1 MRNRFMLMTVLACTA
16 AIHSESL
23 AQSKRMIHIEVSA
36 TARAA
41 VETQQNWMAVLAEAG
56 ADRVRSRTSQSAGT
70 IEVRE
75 TETSL
80 GVLVNLSGVIDGNQ
94 LKLPGQSFQLRD
106 VDRLRDYVQ
115 KLRDDGANVALADKK
130 AFGLTSQQL
139 VNLNQALSFP
149 VEIETR
155 NRPAE
160 DVLDFARRK
169 LSYEFELDATTKLA
183 FKRLE
188 PFPDEL
194 QGVSLGTALAAAIR
208 PLGLVLSP
216 ARQQGAPITLRI
228 VDSRSVEEHWPIGWP
243 APQNPIETVPRL
255 FEKNVLE
262 IREFPLDQ
270 VLAAVQ
276 AKADIPMLFDYNSL
290 ARAAIELSATNV
302 TFVNENSSYG
312 FALRQMLN
320 QTRPRTAYEIRVDE
334 SGKPF
339 LWIST
344 ANPVK

>member
-1 MRNRFMLMTVLACTA
+1 MRKLVMLIVTSAFAVV
-16 AIHSESL
+16 IQSETS
-23 AQSKRMIHIEVSA
+23 AQSKRTIHIEVSA
-36 TARAA
+36 TARAD
-41 VETQQNWMAVLAEAG
+41 VQTQQNWMEVLAEVG
-56 ADRVRSRTSQSAGT
+56 ADRVRSRTTQSTGT
-70 IEVRE
+70 IEIKE

-80 GVLVNLSGVIDGNQ
+80 GVLVNLYGVIDGNM

-106 VDRLRDYVQ
+106 VDKIRDYVQ
-115 KLRDDGANVALADKK
+115 KLRDDGADVALADKK
-130 AFGLTSQQL
+130 AFGLTSEQL
-139 VNLNQALSFP
+139 VSLNEAFSIP
-149 VEIETR
+149 VEIETK
-155 NRPAE
+155 NRPAQ
-160 DVLDFARRK
+160 DVLDFAERK
-169 LSYEFELDATTKLA
+169 LNYEIELDAASKLG
-183 FKRLE
+183 FKRAE
-188 PFPDEL
+188 PFQDEL
-194 QGVSLGTALAAAIR
+194 QGLSLGTALAAAIR
-208 PLGLVLSP
+208 PLGLVLAP
-216 ARQQGAPITLRI
+216 ARQQGAPLMIRI

-262 IREFPLDQ
+262 IRDFPLDQ

-276 AKADIPMLFDYNSL
+276 TKADVPMLFDYNSL
-290 ARAAIELSATNV
+290 ARAAIDLTATNV